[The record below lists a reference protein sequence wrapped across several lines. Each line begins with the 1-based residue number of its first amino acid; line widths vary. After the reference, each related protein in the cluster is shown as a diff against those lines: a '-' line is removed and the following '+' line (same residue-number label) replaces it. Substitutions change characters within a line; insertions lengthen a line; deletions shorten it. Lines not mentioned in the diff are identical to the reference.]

1 MGHGKRRKT
10 LSKAINGAEITLL
23 AGGDPAAQVSPPPPL
38 AAGGGYAGGHQLVQ
52 RQTGGKAGAGRWLS
66 LAREGGRVT
75 MLCFILSELQ
85 GIHNTLKE
93 ILNVLKEMRDRELGL
108 YR

>member
-1 MGHGKRRKT
+1 M
-10 LSKAINGAEITLL
+10 LL

-52 RQTGGKAGAGRWLS
+52 RQTGGKAGAGRWLP
-66 LAREGGRVT
+66 LAREKGSIM
-75 MLCFILSELQ
+75 MLGFILSELQ
-85 GIHNTLKE
+85 GIHNTLRE
-93 ILNVLKEMRDRELGL
+93 ILTVLKEMRDRDLGL